1 MTSQR
6 WSKLISVL
14 AFSLVLATAGS
25 ARAQWGFA
33 GTWGNS
39 PVSQFGLGYGTVPGA
54 SPFGYGSFGAGGY
67 VGPSNFIG
75 FPMPGYAQSIGEVP
89 LTTTSFPSLSEAV
102 TLFPAGSGSGHR
114 AYRPQRARPVVPR
127 AANPR

>member
-1 MTSQR
+1 MTWQR
-6 WSKLISVL
+6 RSKLVSVL
-14 AFSLVLATAGS
+14 VFGLVLATAGS

-39 PVSQFGLGYGTVPGA
+39 PVSQFGLGYGAVPGI

-75 FPMPGYAQSIGEVP
+75 FPMPGYAESIGQVP
-89 LTTTSFPSLSEAV
+89 LTTTTFPSLSAAV
-102 TLFPAGSGSGHR
+102 TLFPSGSGSGHR
-114 AYRPQRARPVVPR
+114 THHRHRARPVVRR
-127 AANPR
+127 AANRR